1 MNILFVD
8 SSNNKLKFGFNIK
21 KIKGRKIYSL
31 KISNNINKLVLRLIK
46 LYFKI
51 ALKKQVTYI
60 VTSKYFK
67 YDLDKIDENYINVTE
82 QNNLLL
88 NDIKYIN
95 EYIEKEKLDKRDIK
109 MLLIFDEFTDIIKE
123 KLNYYIENFKLTEEK
138 ELLSYYNENN
148 NIPKEFENNL
158 NNKTGSVIEILDKF
172 KEEDYN
178 ILLVF
183 SNKYKVSQSKRSFCL
198 DYNNSELDV
207 KSNTYLIY
215 QNNKNIYLKLFKDL
229 NLDIQRFN
237 KTKLG
242 KLYIH
247 TSGIMLDK

>member
-8 SSNNKLKFGFNIK
+8 SSNNKLKFGFDIK

-123 KLNYYIENFKLTEEK
+123 KLNYYIEEYKIVDVLALRNTK
-138 ELLSYYNENN
+138 ELYNYV
-148 NIPKEFENNL
+148 NNL

>member
-51 ALKKQVTYI
+51 ALKKKVTYI

-67 YDLDKIDENYINVTE
+67 YDLDIIDENYINVTE

-123 KLNYYIENFKLTEEK
+123 KLNYYIEKYKIVDVLALRNTK
-138 ELLSYYNENN
+138 ELYNYV
-148 NIPKEFENNL
+148 NNL

>member
-123 KLNYYIENFKLTEEK
+123 KLNYYIEEYKIVDVLALRNTK
-138 ELLSYYNENN
+138 ELYNYV
-148 NIPKEFENNL
+148 NNL

>member
-51 ALKKQVTYI
+51 ALKKKVTYI

-123 KLNYYIENFKLTEEK
+123 KLNYYIEKYKIVDVLALRNTK
-138 ELLSYYNENN
+138 ELYNYV
-148 NIPKEFENNL
+148 NNL

>member
-60 VTSKYFK
+60 VISKYFK

-123 KLNYYIENFKLTEEK
+123 KLNYYIEEYKIVDVLALRNTK
-138 ELLSYYNENN
+138 ELYNYV
-148 NIPKEFENNL
+148 NNL

>member
-123 KLNYYIENFKLTEEK
+123 KLNYYIEKYKIVDVLALRNTK
-138 ELLSYYNENN
+138 ELYNYV
-148 NIPKEFENNL
+148 NNL

>member
-123 KLNYYIENFKLTEEK
+123 KLNYYIEKYKIVDVLALINTK
-138 ELLSYYNENN
+138 ELYNYV
-148 NIPKEFENNL
+148 NNL

>member
-8 SSNNKLKFGFNIK
+8 SSNNKLKFGFDIK

-51 ALKKQVTYI
+51 ALKKKVTYI

-123 KLNYYIENFKLTEEK
+123 KLNYYIEKYKIVDVLALRNTK
-138 ELLSYYNENN
+138 ELYNYV
-148 NIPKEFENNL
+148 NNL